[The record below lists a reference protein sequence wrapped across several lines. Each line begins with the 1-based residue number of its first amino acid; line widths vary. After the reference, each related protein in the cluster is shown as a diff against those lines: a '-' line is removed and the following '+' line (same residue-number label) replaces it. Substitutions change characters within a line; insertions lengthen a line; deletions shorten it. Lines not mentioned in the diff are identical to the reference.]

1 MPKTIT
7 KKQQGLFFSKNSPLT
22 RAQRER
28 LAREIASGAV
38 KIKKKKKKNNPHPKK
53 Y

>member
-7 KKQQGLFFSKNSPLT
+7 RKQQGLMFSKNSPLT
-22 RAQRER
+22 AAQRKK

-38 KIKKKKKKNNPHPKK
+38 KIKDKKRKKR
-53 Y
+53 

>member
-7 KKQQGLFFSKNSPLT
+7 KKQQGLMFSKNSPLT
-22 RAQRER
+22 AAQRKK

-38 KIKKKKKKNNPHPKK
+38 KGKKRKKR
-53 Y
+53 